1 MFSDMKP
8 IKRNKCIAC
17 GSSINDIYTLNNF
30 PIFMGITTQPNDSD
44 ILCDKIIGACDN
56 CKSVQMKNLIPLEV
70 LYENNHNSLVGKT
83 WEKHHNEF
91 CDFVGKYIS
100 GTVVEIGGSNLV
112 VANNLAKNTDIE
124 KYIVFDNNIY
134 KEERKSDKIV
144 FREEFFNLNTVEDN
158 VGVIIHTHLI
168 EHLYNPTDE
177 LSDMG
182 SIMKEGSY
190 MMFAAP
196 SVDKMLEDN
205 FTNGF
210 NFEHTYM
217 LSQKMVK
224 NMLSSSGFEIV
235 DTKKFS
241 PYVTFYVARKNSR
254 IKKEVAHSY
263 HNQPEIISNFINYH
277 ISEVQ
282 RIKEHIDTEK
292 ENTFIFGA
300 HIFTQYLLGFGLDE
314 NLFINVLDNDPKKIG
329 NRLYGT
335 QLNVKSPKIL
345 KDFEEPVVVLKAAM
359 YTEEIKKDILENI
372 NPNVR
377 FIL

>member
-1 MFSDMKP
+1 M
-8 IKRNKCIAC
+8 C
-17 GSSINDIYTLNNF
+17 GSENIGTSYTLNNF
-30 PIFMGITTQPNDSD
+30 PIFMGVTTQPKEDDVS
-44 ILCDKIIGACDN
+44 CDKIIGICSDCN
-56 CKSVQMKNLIPLEV
+56 CVQMKNLIPLEV
-70 LYENNHNSLVGKT
+70 LYENNHNSVVGKT

-91 CDFVGKYIS
+91 CDFIRKYVK

-112 VANNLAKNTDIE
+112 VANNLSKVDDVK

-144 FREEFFNLNTVEDN
+144 FREEFFNPNKIEDD
-158 VGVIIHTHLI
+158 VDTIIHTHLI
-168 EHLYNPTDE
+168 EHLYNPIDE

-182 SIMKEGSY
+182 NLMKDGSY

-196 SVDKMLEDN
+196 FVDKMLEDN

-224 NMLSSSGFEIV
+224 NILLYSGFEIV
-235 DTKKFS
+235 DKKKFS
-241 PYVTFYVARKNSR
+241 PYVTFYVTRKNSK
-254 IKKEVAHSY
+254 IKKEIFHSY
-263 HNQPEIISNFINYH
+263 NQQPEIISNFINYH
-277 ISEVQ
+277 LDEVQ
-282 RIKEHIDTEK
+282 RIRKQIDTEP

-314 NLFINVLDNDPKKIG
+314 NLFVNVLDNDSNKVG
-329 NRLYGT
+329 SRLYGT

-345 KDFEEPVVVLKAAM
+345 KEFKEPTVVLKAAM
-359 YTEEIKKDILENI
+359 YTEEIKRDILENI
-372 NPNVR
+372 NKNVK
-377 FIL
+377 FII